1 MATTR
6 YSGLRARDT
15 DRADVCGL
23 LDAALADG
31 QLTASEHA
39 ARTAEAMRAKSFG
52 ELDALIGDL
61 QIPGEL
67 ANAPV
72 VRVDRRRP
80 RRWLAPVSTIAA
92 ALVAGA
98 MVGAISR
105 CGIDVPG
112 SSEKVP
118 DMTTGAGLAYF
129 LAEYRAEF
137 GDLIADDVTL
147 YPKYAVVDRR
157 TPGNAAQTGDYNY
170 RGDFRTSRTSE
181 RTAGTPTFDLATVD
195 VPAIARLLAGAP
207 QTVRCPDGEISHVS
221 LQFDSP
227 GTVDRGPVVD
237 IYVKCEGG
245 GSGYAKVTFAGEPIA
260 VFPPS
265 R

>member
-6 YSGLRARDT
+6 YSGIRARDT

-31 QLTASEHA
+31 QLTAGEHS
-39 ARTAEAMRAKSFG
+39 ARTAKAMGAKSFG
-52 ELDALIGDL
+52 ELDALIDDL
-61 QIPGEL
+61 QVPDDL

-105 CGIDVPG
+105 CGVDLPG

-118 DMTTGAGLAYF
+118 DMTTGAGLSYF

-147 YPKYAVVDRR
+147 YPKYALVDRQK
-157 TPGNAAQTGDYNY
+157 PGNAAQTGDYRY
-170 RGDFRTSRTSE
+170 DGDFGTSRASE
-181 RTAGTPTFDLATVD
+181 RKAGTRTFDLAAID

-207 QTVRCPDGEISHVS
+207 QTVKCPDGVISHVS

-227 GTVDRGPVVD
+227 GAVDPGPVVD
-237 IYVKCEGG
+237 IHVNCPGG
-245 GSGYAKVTFAGEPIA
+245 ASGYAKVTFAGEPLA

>member
-6 YSGLRARDT
+6 YSGIRARDT

-23 LDAALADG
+23 LDTALAEG
-31 QLTASEHA
+31 QLTADEHA

-52 ELDALIGDL
+52 DLDALIGDL
-61 QIPGEL
+61 QIPDEL

-80 RRWLAPVSTIAA
+80 RRWMAPVSMITA

-105 CGIDVPG
+105 CGVGLPG
-112 SSEKVP
+112 SSENVP
-118 DMTTGAGLAYF
+118 DLTTGAGLAHF

-137 GDLIADDVTL
+137 GDLVADEVTL
-147 YPKYAVVDRR
+147 YPEYALVDRQ
-157 TPGNAAQTGDYNY
+157 TPGRASETSDYRYN
-170 RGDFRTSRTSE
+170 GGFRASSTSE
-181 RTAGTPTFDLATVD
+181 RKPGTRTFDLATVD
-195 VPAIARLLAGAP
+195 VPMIARLLAGAP
-207 QTVRCPDGEISHVS
+207 QTVKSPDGVITHIIVE
-221 LQFDSP
+221 FDSL
-227 GTVDRGPVVD
+227 GTIDHGPVLN
-237 IYVKCEGG
+237 IYVKDKGG
-245 GSGYAKVTFAGEPIA
+245 VSGYVEVDFAGEPLG

>member
-6 YSGLRARDT
+6 YSGIRARDT

-23 LDAALADG
+23 LDTALAEG
-31 QLTASEHA
+31 QLTESEHA
-39 ARTAEAMRAKSFG
+39 ARTAKAMRATSFG

-80 RRWLAPVSTIAA
+80 RRWLAPVSTVAA

-105 CGIDVPG
+105 CGVDLPG
-112 SSEKVP
+112 SSENVP

-129 LAEYRAEF
+129 LAEYQSQF
-137 GDLIADDVTL
+137 GDLIADEVTL
-147 YPKYAVVDRR
+147 YPKYALVDRQ
-157 TPGNAAQTGDYNY
+157 TPGHASETSDYY
-170 RGDFRTSRTSE
+170 YDGDFRSSTTAE
-181 RTAGTPTFDLATVD
+181 RKSGTPAFDLASVD

-207 QTVRCPDGEISHVS
+207 QTVQCPDGEISHVGMEY
-221 LQFDSP
+221 DSP
-227 GTVDRGPVVD
+227 GAVDRGPVVN
-237 IYVKCEGG
+237 IYVQCKGG
-245 GSGYAKVTFAGEPIA
+245 ASGHAKVTFTGEPVAI
-260 VFPPS
+260 FPRP

>member
-6 YSGLRARDT
+6 YSGIRARDT

-23 LDAALADG
+23 LDTALSEG
-31 QLTASEHA
+31 QLTADEHA
-39 ARTAEAMRAKSFG
+39 ARTVEAMRAKSFG

-61 QIPGEL
+61 QIPDEL
-67 ANAPV
+67 VNAPV

-80 RRWLAPVSTIAA
+80 RRWLAPVSTVVA
-92 ALVAGA
+92 ALVVGA

-105 CGIDVPG
+105 CGVGLPG
-112 SSEKVP
+112 ASENVP

-147 YPKYAVVDRR
+147 YPGYVIVERPE
-157 TPGNAAQTGDYNY
+157 PGSESQTADYRYN
-170 RGDFRTSRTSE
+170 GDFRTSRTSE
-181 RTAGTPTFDLATVD
+181 RKAGTRTFDLAALD
-195 VPAIARLLAGAP
+195 VPALARLLAGAP
-207 QTVRCPDGEISHVS
+207 QTVRCPDGVISHVS
-221 LQFDSP
+221 VEFDSP
-227 GTVDRGPVVD
+227 GAVDPGPVVD
-237 IYVKCEGG
+237 IHVKCKGG
-245 GSGYAKVTFAGEPIA
+245 TSGYAKVTPAGEPLA

>member
-6 YSGLRARDT
+6 YSGIRARDT

-80 RRWLAPVSTIAA
+80 RRWLAPVYTIAA

-105 CGIDVPG
+105 CGIDLPG

-129 LAEYRAEF
+129 LAEYRTEF
-137 GDLIADDVTL
+137 GDLIADEVTL
-147 YPKYAVVDRR
+147 YPKYAIVDRQQ
-157 TPGNAAQTGDYNY
+157 PGNEAQTGDYRY
-170 RGDFRTSRTSE
+170 DGDFGTSRTSE
-181 RTAGTPTFDLATVD
+181 RRTGTRTFDLAAID
-195 VPAIARLLAGAP
+195 VPAIARLLAGAR
-207 QTVRCPDGEISHVS
+207 QTVRCPDGEISHVG
-221 LQFDSP
+221 LGFDTP
-227 GTVDRGPVVD
+227 DAADRGPVAN
-237 IYVKCEGG
+237 IYVKCKGG
-245 GSGYAKVTFAGEPIA
+245 ATGYAKVTFAGEPITI
-260 VFPPS
+260 FPGS